1 MTKEK
6 GKLVLYTGCSGVGKG
21 TIMKELL
28 KRDPSIRISAM
39 ISFSFARKKASPS
52 CAKISEMDFP
62 TRSTIRLSVS
72 NTTRKPREGEIDGV
86 HYNFVSREDFIR
98 LADADGYIEYAE
110 YCENL
115 YGTPKR
121 HVEELLCQG
130 FNVFLEI
137 EVKGGLQVMEKYPD
151 VLSIFILPPSLEEL
165 ERRLRG
171 RGTEA
176 EEVILSR
183 LAEAENE
190 LKIADKYKYRVIN
203 DELDKAVD
211 EVLEILHKH
220 V

>member
-1 MTKEK
+1 MIKEK

-28 KRDPSIRISAM
+28 KRDPS
-39 ISFSFARKKASPS
+39 
-52 CAKISEMDFP
+52 
-62 TRSTIRLSVS
+62 IRLSVS